1 MRDEDLEI
9 GEEDVCL
16 SLILSLMNK
25 VVASPEQAVADI
37 RDGATIAI
45 AGFSVAHRFAT
56 SLILALREKGT
67 KELCL
72 VCNSLGDPGATRGQ
86 ILAENKQV
94 KKLIAAF
101 SVRPGTPTASEAQI
115 AAGEMAVELVPQGIL
130 VERCRAGGAGI
141 AAFYSPTSVGTALTE
156 GKEIRDFDGK
166 PHVLEQAIRVDYAFL
181 RGYRADR
188 LGNVQFR
195 GGSQNFN
202 PSFAKAA
209 RVAIVEVDEIVEPGG
224 IPPELVDLPGI
235 FVSRVVKTTQK
246 FDLWRRPERR
256 PSDQPRL
263 YNGKPGLTRAG
274 IAKRAAALVKDG
286 TYVNLGVGIPTMVSN
301 YLVDRDVIL
310 HAENGVLGYGHML
323 TEEKDIDPDIYN
335 AAGQFV
341 SLKPGASF
349 FDSVTSFEMARG
361 GRIDTVIL
369 GAYEVDQSGS
379 VANWSTADAKRG
391 GIGGA
396 MDLLSGKGD
405 LIIVMEHSDSKGRP
419 KLRRKCTYPLTGK
432 GCVNYVVTDLALL
445 RWHDGRF
452 ILDEV
457 APGFTPTEVVK
468 LTEMEIAV
476 GPEVRKM
483 E

>member
-1 MRDEDLEI
+1 
-9 GEEDVCL
+9 
-16 SLILSLMNK
+16 MNK

-37 RDGATIAI
+37 TDGATIAI
-45 AGFSVAHRFAT
+45 AGFSVGHRFAT
-56 SLILALREKGT
+56 SLILALRDKGT
-67 KELCL
+67 KSLTL

-86 ILAENKQV
+86 ILAENRQV

-101 SVRPGTPTASEAQI
+101 SVRPGTPTASEEQI
-115 AAGEMAVELVPQGIL
+115 AAGDMEVELVPQGIL

-141 AAFYSPTSVGTALTE
+141 PAFYSPTSIGTDLVR
-156 GKEIRDFDGK
+156 GREIREFGGK
-166 PHVLEQAIRVDYAFL
+166 PHVLEHAIRVDYAFL

-209 RVAIVEVDEIVEPGG
+209 RVAIVEVDEVVEAGA
-224 IPPELVDLPGI
+224 IAPELIDLPGI
-235 FVSRVVKTTQK
+235 FVARVVKTTQK

-256 PSDQPRL
+256 PSDKPRL
-263 YNGKPGLTRAG
+263 YNGKPALTRAG
-274 IAKRAAALVKDG
+274 IAENAARLVKEG

-301 YLVDRDVIL
+301 YLVGRDVVL
-310 HAENGVLGYGHML
+310 HAENGVLGYGHMV

-369 GAYEVDQSGS
+369 GAYEVDQAGS
-379 VANWSTADAKRG
+379 VANWSTADARRG

-405 LIIVMEHSDSKGRP
+405 LIIVMEHADSKGRP
-419 KLRRKCTYPLTGK
+419 KLRRACTYPLTGK
-432 GCVNYVVTDLALL
+432 GCVTYVVTDLALL
-445 RWHDGRF
+445 RWDGGRF
-452 ILDEV
+452 VLDEV
-457 APGFTPTEVVK
+457 APGFTPQEVIA
-468 LTEMEIAV
+468 LTEMELVAA
-476 GPEVRKM
+476 PDVRAM
-483 E
+483 V

>member
-1 MRDEDLEI
+1 
-9 GEEDVCL
+9 
-16 SLILSLMNK
+16 MNK
-25 VVASPEQAVADI
+25 IFASPEQAVADI

-45 AGFSVAHRFAT
+45 AGFSVGHRFAT

-67 KELCL
+67 RELCL

-101 SVRPGTPTASEAQI
+101 SVRPGTPTASEEQI
-115 AAGEMAVELVPQGIL
+115 AAGEMEVELVPQGIL

-224 IPPELVDLPGI
+224 IPPELVNLPGI

-301 YLVDRDVIL
+301 YLVERDVIL
-310 HAENGVLGYGHML
+310 HAENGVLGYGHMV
-323 TEEKDIDPDIYN
+323 TEEKEIDADIYN

-396 MDLLSGKGD
+396 MDLLSGKGE

-419 KLRRKCTYPLTGK
+419 KLRRKCTYPLTGR
-432 GCVNYVVTDLALL
+432 GCVKYVVTDLALL

-457 APGFTPTEVVK
+457 APGFTPREV
-468 LTEMEIAV
+468 LELAEMAIAV
-476 GPEVRKM
+476 GPEVRTM

>member
-1 MRDEDLEI
+1 
-9 GEEDVCL
+9 
-16 SLILSLMNK
+16 
-25 VVASPEQAVADI
+25 
-37 RDGATIAI
+37 
-45 AGFSVAHRFAT
+45 
-56 SLILALREKGT
+56 
-67 KELCL
+67 
-72 VCNSLGDPGATRGQ
+72 
-86 ILAENKQV
+86 
-94 KKLIAAF
+94 
-101 SVRPGTPTASEAQI
+101 
-115 AAGEMAVELVPQGIL
+115 MAVELVPQGIL

-141 AAFYSPTSVGTALTE
+141 PAFYSPTSVGTALTE
-156 GKEIRDFDGK
+156 GKEIRDFGGK

-224 IPPELVDLPGI
+224 IPPELVNLPGI
-235 FVSRVVKTTQK
+235 FVSRVVKTTQTDDGK
-246 FDLWRRPERR
+246 AWRRPERR

-301 YLVDRDVIL
+301 YLRNRDVIL
-310 HAENGVLGYGHML
+310 HAENGILGYGEMVSG
-323 TEEKDIDPDIYN
+323 ENEIDPDIYN

-341 SLKPGASF
+341 SLRPGASF

-419 KLRRKCTYPLTGK
+419 KLRRKCTYPLTGR

-452 ILDEV
+452 VLDEV
-457 APGFTPTEVVK
+457 APGFTPREV
-468 LTEMEIAV
+468 LGLAEMEIVA
-476 GPEVRKM
+476 GPDVRTM